1 MSLKDRK
8 EREREARKKEILDA
22 ALKLFSRK
30 GYEETSMD
38 EIAER
43 AELSKGILYYYFHSK
58 EELFYEVALRETS
71 NFYRRAYDAVKNMRD
86 AFGVFSILIDFYIE
100 YFSKRKDILGLIFP
114 FGKSS
119 PILLKKEF
127 REKIAMMR
135 KPLEE
140 KVNASKKGCASGI
153 FEVIWSYVIGMS
165 IKLSQGMKFEDLKQ
179 ECETFKKM
187 LNELIK

>member
-71 NFYRRAYDAVKNMRD
+71 NFYRKAYEAVKNMRD
-86 AFGVFSILIDFYIE
+86 AFGVFSALIDFYIE
-100 YFSKRKDILGLIFP
+100 YFKERKDILGLIFP

-119 PILLKKEF
+119 PILLGKEF
-127 REKIAMMR
+127 REEIATMR
-135 KPLEE
+135 KPLDE
-140 KVNASKKGCASGI
+140 KVNTLKGHASGI